1 MADIIQTFPSGGAG
15 GGHTILD
22 TDGQAVAQESKLQFN
37 GLSVTDDSTNGVTEV
52 EGESLNQDSLDDI
65 AGAQTLVPA
74 VIIGDSNNYSTTEKV
89 IGKWIDGKPLYQ
101 RTYVFTGP
109 NAELKTIDSNLTNEN
124 VVKIEGQCVRSSDG
138 VSGPI
143 PFFPDITNVAITDF
157 TSFLKY
163 VMTLFYNNDSH
174 KIMVSTT
181 GDRSEFTCYVTLKYT
196 KTTD

>member
-52 EGESLNQDSLDDI
+52 EGKGLNQDSLDDI

-74 VIIGDSNNYSTTEKV
+74 VIIGDTNNYSTTEKV
-89 IGKWIDGKPLYQ
+89 VGKWIDGKPLYQ
-101 RTYVFTGP
+101 RTFTLLNYEDNDLTRHHITIADLSSLNINDVVDICGFLRCQTMNLPISACVNMTEAMYYYVQVSNT
-109 NAELKTIDSNLTNEN
+109 ELLVLTCQKCWWSKSIDSPVN
-124 VVKIEGQCVRSSDG
+124 VYATIR
-138 VSGPI
+138 
-143 PFFPDITNVAITDF
+143 
-157 TSFLKY
+157 
-163 VMTLFYNNDSH
+163 
-174 KIMVSTT
+174 
-181 GDRSEFTCYVTLKYT
+181 YT